1 VALSDRRMVFQA
13 ALAAVLISA
22 VGLSACG
29 RKGAL
34 EPPPSAKVTPP
45 PAAADGTTQD
55 QAKPA
60 NNKPDRPFALDFLI
74 K

>member
-1 VALSDRRMVFQA
+1 VALSDRRMVFRA

-45 PAAADGTTQD
+45 AAADGTTQD